1 MKVLLI
7 NGSPNEKECTN
18 RGLEEV
24 AKALQ
29 EDGIETEIFWI
40 GKNVPGCL
48 DCGKCHDL
56 GHRVYNDGVTR
67 LVEKALKSD
76 GFIFGTPV
84 YYSAPNG
91 TLLSFMQRLFM
102 SGSKALAYKPVAT
115 MVSCRRG
122 GASETFAQL
131 NQFYGINSMFTVG
144 SQYWNQIHGNS
155 VADVEKDLEGLQT
168 LRTLGHNMAYLL
180 KCIEAGKKAGVPL
193 PKLEARLRTNFIQ

>member
-1 MKVLLI
+1 MNVILV
-7 NGSPNEKECTN
+7 NGSPNEKGCTN

-24 AKALQ
+24 AKALN
-29 EDGIETEIFWI
+29 EDGIQTEIFWI
-40 GKNVPGCL
+40 GKSVPGCL
-48 DCGKCHDL
+48 DCGRCREL
-56 GHRVYNDGVTR
+56 GHCVYNDGVTR
-67 LVEKALKSD
+67 FIEKALKSD
-76 GFIFGTPV
+76 GFIFGSPV

-91 TLLSFMQRLFM
+91 TLLSFLQRVFF

-115 MVSCRRG
+115 LVSCRRG

-155 VADVEKDLEGLQT
+155 VEEVEQDLEGLQT

-180 KCIEAGKKAGVPL
+180 KCLAAGKKDGVAL
-193 PKLEARLRTNFIQ
+193 PKKEVRVATNFIR